1 MTEPGPD
8 DRSRALETL
17 SEDEL
22 LASVRAG
29 DIGVYAELYRRHL
42 HEALRLARSL
52 GGPHDPDDVAQEAFL
67 KVLRSILR
75 GAGPRRGFA
84 PYLLRTVRNDAIDR
98 ARRTHED
105 AVEDLEDAAPD
116 SFVSPDGVDELFD
129 RQLVRTA
136 FEGLPETWRRILW
149 LTEVEGETPRALA
162 PQLGRSPNAISQLS
176 RRARE
181 GLRSAWLQ
189 AHLDVSGAAPTC
201 RSVARDLDAHENGR
215 LAPARSAAVA
225 SHLETCARCAAAR
238 DELRGLAVQ
247 LRAILLPLVL
257 GSPLLL
263 ERHSA
268 DVAAVGPSALD
279 LSGPDS
285 SGVDPTTGADPARAA
300 PTTTLDPLAGAGLVR
315 GALIAH
321 AGAVATLGALA
332 VLAVGGTLLLGVGQK
347 DAAAPAAAQRA
358 SSPGI
363 DSEDDAQATDGS
375 GTGSGDAAQ
384 GADGAADSADAPG
397 TDPTAATAVGTGG
410 EDAASAASGEGAPA
424 EDATLSPVQL
434 PVVAPV
440 PEEESPTSAEETA
453 TTEPEQPTRP
463 GAPGPGPA
471 SADEESAGPTSPAED
486 APSDTPQEPTSGT
499 GDDPSG
505 SVADPAGGPAPL
517 PPKHSSPPRPP
528 LPGMPAHTPTP
539 EPTPTAPSTVDPA
552 IGGSGGSDDDGAAGE
567 DGSGDDGAVPDPVS
581 APGPQLV
588 PSAED
593 PGDAPGDEAAEF

>member
-22 LASVRAG
+22 LDAVRAG
-29 DIGVYAELYRRHL
+29 DTGVYAELYRRHH

-52 GGPHDPDDVAQEAFL
+52 GGPHDPDDVAQESFL

-84 PYLLRTVRNDAIDR
+84 PYLLRTVRNEAIDR
-98 ARRTHED
+98 ARRSHED
-105 AVEDLEDAAPD
+105 AVEDLEGAAPD

-201 RSVARDLDAHENGR
+201 RSVAADLDAHENGR

-268 DVAAVGPSALD
+268 DVAAVGPSAVEPSTD
-279 LSGPDS
+279 
-285 SGVDPTTGADPARAA
+285 GAPAPAA
-300 PTTTLDPLAGAGLVR
+300 PTTSLDPLAGAGLVR

-321 AGAVATLGALA
+321 AGSALPLGALA
-332 VLAVGGTLLLGVGQK
+332 VLAVGGTLLLG
-347 DAAAPAAAQRA
+347 AAQEDAPAPAGAPA
-358 SSPGI
+358 SSSAG
-363 DSEDDAQATDGS
+363 DEGGTS
-375 GTGSGDAAQ
+375 GGAGAAQ
-384 GADGAADSADAPG
+384 GTQDAVVTTGQHDTTGAAGMTEADAA
-397 TDPTAATAVGTGG
+397 DPS
-410 EDAASAASGEGAPA
+410 ASPGEGAAA
-424 EDATLSPVQL
+424 EGGTLSPVQV
-434 PVVAPV
+434 PVVAPG
-440 PEEESPTSAEETA
+440 PEEESPASEEETS
-453 TTEPEQPTRP
+453 TTPPEEPTRP
-463 GAPGPGPA
+463 GTPGPGPA
-471 SADEESAGPTSPAED
+471 TTDEDPAAPTSPAED
-486 APSDTPQEPTSGT
+486 TSSDSPQEPPSETA
-499 GDDPSG
+499 DDPSG
-505 SVADPAGGPAPL
+505 SVGEPADGPVQAPTRPSDSQ
-517 PPKHSSPPRPP
+517 PPWR
-528 LPGMPAHTPTP
+528 PGMPAHTPTP
-539 EPTPTAPSTVDPA
+539 EPNPTAPSSVDPA
-552 IGGSGGSDDDGAAGE
+552 VGDADGDEPADE
-567 DGSGDDGAVPDPVS
+567 EAVPDPVS
-581 APGPQLV
+581 APGPDLPPAV
-588 PSAED
+588 ED
-593 PGDAPGDEAAEF
+593 PVDDPGGEAAEY